1 MNLEKSKSIRDTHRL
16 VKEISLGICG
26 NLIDITLFLVCFA
39 GGYILSSLSTS
50 KGRVNLEP
58 LKIMLKAYPELKLKL
73 RNTLRLAKRDGL
85 INKNGELTIDGIEKL
100 EEILPSFK
108 RQPKW
113 SGSLWLITY
122 DVAEKRKKDREA
134 LRRFLKDQGYGKL
147 QDSVY
152 VAPFDPTRLVRKEIE
167 KRQFKGEVIVSKMGV
182 GGHIGEMTVF
192 ELIAKVYDLESVSNK
207 YMEYIQKVSAGF
219 YPKDAPF
226 LFLEYLAAL
235 KLDPQLP
242 VELLPAD
249 WPGKKA
255 FELTKKK
262 LLPYLQQD
270 KKVEDL
276 VLRNI
281 NIYS

>member
-1 MNLEKSKSIRDTHRL
+1 MNREKSIRDTHRL

-26 NLIDITLFLVCFA
+26 SLVDITLFLACFA
-39 GGYILSSLSTS
+39 GGYILSSMSTS
-50 KGRVNLEP
+50 KGRVNLKP
-58 LKIMLKAYPELKLKL
+58 LKILLKAYPELRLKL
-73 RNTLRLAKRDGL
+73 RNALHLAKRDGL
-85 INKNGELTIDGIEKL
+85 INKNGELTIEGFEKL

-134 LRRFLKDQGYGKL
+134 LRYFLKSQGYGKL

-152 VAPFDPTRLVRKEIE
+152 VAPFDPTKLVKSEIE
-167 KRQFKGEVIVSKMGV
+167 KKQFKGEVMVSRMGV
-182 GGHIGEMTVF
+182 DGHIGEMSVK
-192 ELIAKVYDLESVSNK
+192 ELISKVYDLESISED
-207 YMEYIQKVSAGF
+207 YSSYIQSVSGYF
-219 YPKDAPF
+219 LPEKAPF
-226 LFLEYLAAL
+226 LFLEYLSVL
-235 KLDPQLP
+235 KSDPQLP
-242 VELLPAD
+242 QELLPVD
-249 WPGKKA
+249 WPGNKA

-276 VLRNI
+276 ILRNI
-281 NIYS
+281 NNYS

>member
-1 MNLEKSKSIRDTHRL
+1 MNRERSIRDTHQL

-26 NLIDITLFLVCFA
+26 NLVDITLFLACFA

-50 KGRVNLEP
+50 KGRVNLVP
-58 LKIMLKAYPELKLKL
+58 LKIMLKAYPELRLKL
-73 RNTLRLAKRDGL
+73 RNALRLAKRDGL
-85 INKNGELTIDGIEKL
+85 INKNGELTIEGFEKL

-134 LRRFLKDQGYGKL
+134 LRLFLKSQGYGKL

-152 VAPFDPTRLVRKEIE
+152 VAPFDPTKLVRREIE
-167 KRQFKGEVIVSKMGV
+167 KRQFKGEVIVSKMGI
-182 GGHIGEMTVF
+182 GGHIGEMSVK
-192 ELIAKVYDLESVSNK
+192 ELISKVYDLESISED
-207 YMEYIQKVSAGF
+207 YLLYIQSVSGDF
-219 YPKDAPF
+219 LPERAPF
-226 LFLEYLAAL
+226 LFLEYLSVL
-235 KLDPQLP
+235 KSDPQLP
-242 VELLPAD
+242 QELLPVD
-249 WPGKKA
+249 WPGNKA

>member
-1 MNLEKSKSIRDTHRL
+1 MNREKSIRDTHRL
-16 VKEISLGICG
+16 VKEISLGVCG
-26 NLIDITLFLVCFA
+26 NLVDITLFLVCFA
-39 GGYILSSLSTS
+39 GGYILSSMSTS
-50 KGRVNLEP
+50 KRRVNLKP
-58 LKIMLKAYPELKLKL
+58 LNVILKAYPELRLKL
-73 RNTLRLAKRDGL
+73 RNALHLAKRDGL
-85 INKNGELTIDGIEKL
+85 INKHGELTIEGIEKL

-134 LRRFLKDQGYGKL
+134 LRRFLKNQGYGKL
-147 QDSVY
+147 QDSIY
-152 VAPFDPTRLVRKEIE
+152 MAPFDPTRLVRSEIE

-192 ELIAKVYDLESVSNK
+192 ELITKVYDLESISDK
-207 YMEYIQKVSAGF
+207 YMEYIRKVSAGF

-242 VELLPAD
+242 VELMPAD
-249 WPGKKA
+249 WPGNNA

-262 LLPYLQQD
+262 LLPYLQHD
-270 KKVEDL
+270 KRVEDL